1 MVKLNNYFI
10 LNIKA
15 DWICLLANTND
26 GPVHKSKSLICV
38 PMDSPGVT
46 VFKKIEKIGMH
57 CSDTAQ
63 LAFED
68 VRVPAKNIIGE
79 EGSGFIYQMIQFQQE
94 RIFAIA
100 GKFLETYPNQPTN
113 LGLLG

>member
-1 MVKLNNYFI
+1 
-10 LNIKA
+10 
-15 DWICLLANTND
+15 
-26 GPVHKSKSLICV
+26 
-38 PMDSPGVT
+38 
-46 VFKKIEKIGMH
+46 MH

-100 GKFLETYPNQPTN
+100 GKILEIYPNQPTH
-113 LGLLG
+113 LGLQGKICS